1 MASRQ
6 GRETDMQQW
15 LRRALGALLL
25 LGSVGLVA
33 MTEQGLL
40 DHRNASQRH
49 GGQILD
55 LSAGGPPQAGQHGYM
70 VRVAGPVKVVEA
82 PYDTEFGQRAQA
94 PVLIRHVE
102 MFQWREVRVGDDV
115 HYELDWVDRPVDSR
129 RFEHA
134 MGHTNPESFPV
145 QGKQFDAGQVRIG
158 AYSLSPA
165 LLHALPGGDSVAPDM
180 KSLPPN
186 LAASFS
192 LYNGY
197 LMTSAKPEQPR
208 LGDLRVSW
216 EVVPAQEITVFAQ
229 LDGDQLVPAVHAT
242 DGKGFDVQVGDR
254 DLIDV
259 VPDVPESPSFVW
271 LRRILA
277 LVLGVLGALLL
288 LPERRR
294 TYHDVLLATGAGAL
308 LVGAVASVLWL
319 GTDMAVGAAWFGV
332 ALVGLGLA
340 VWRIRVSST

>member
-1 MASRQ
+1 MGSRQ
-6 GRETDMQQW
+6 GRGTDMQQW

-40 DHRNASQRH
+40 DHRHASQRH

-55 LSAGGPPQAGQHGYM
+55 LGAGGPPQAGQHGYM
-70 VRVAGPVKVVEA
+70 VRVAGPVRVVEA
-82 PYDTEFGQRAQA
+82 PYDPEFGQRAQA

-129 RFEHA
+129 RFERTIGHA
-134 MGHTNPESFPV
+134 NPESFPI
-145 QGKQFDAGQVRIG
+145 QGKQFDAGQVRVG

-165 LLHALPGGDSVAPDM
+165 LLHALPGSNPVAPDM

-197 LMTSAKPEQPR
+197 LTTSAKPEQPR

-216 EVVPAQEITVFAQ
+216 EAVPAQEITVFAQ

-254 DLIDV
+254 DLVDV

-277 LVLGVLGALLL
+277 LVLGMFGALLL
-288 LPERRR
+288 LPERPR
-294 TYHDVLLATGAGAL
+294 TYHDLLLAAGAGAL

-319 GTDMAVGAAWFGV
+319 GTDMAVGGAWFGV
-332 ALVGLGLA
+332 ALLGLGLA
-340 VWRIRVSST
+340 VWRIRASAS

>member
-1 MASRQ
+1 MGSRQ
-6 GRETDMQQW
+6 GRGTDMQQW

-40 DHRNASQRH
+40 DHRHASQRH

-55 LSAGGPPQAGQHGYM
+55 LGAGGPPQAGQHGYM
-70 VRVAGPVKVVEA
+70 VRVAGPVRVVEA
-82 PYDTEFGQRAQA
+82 PYDPEFGQRAQA

-129 RFEHA
+129 RFERTIGHA
-134 MGHTNPESFPV
+134 NPEGFPI
-145 QGKQFDAGQVRIG
+145 QGKQFDAGQVRVG

-165 LLHALPGGDSVAPDM
+165 LLHALPGSNPVAPDM

-197 LMTSAKPEQPR
+197 LTTSAKPEQPR

-216 EVVPAQEITVFAQ
+216 EAVPAQEITVFAQ

-254 DLIDV
+254 DLVDV

-277 LVLGVLGALLL
+277 LVLGTFGALLL
-288 LPERRR
+288 LPERPR
-294 TYHDVLLATGAGAL
+294 TYHDLLLAAGAGAL

-319 GTDMAVGAAWFGV
+319 GTDMAIGGAWFGV
-332 ALVGLGLA
+332 ALLGLGLA
-340 VWRIRVSST
+340 VWRIRASAS